1 MSENVKDYVEIWR
14 DFQPHEYLGMT
25 DAEGAMAMEIGK
37 LRAENARLRAEVAEL
52 EQQNPVVAAA
62 GCQCP
67 PGANM
72 QCANHWCPRKAV
84 SFRVTSGS
92 AP

>member
-37 LRAENARLRAEVAEL
+37 LRAENERLRARVTKL
-52 EQQNPVVAAA
+52 EQALQWYAEDEYNGHNATGACARAALKETT
-62 GCQCP
+62 P
-67 PGANM
+67 
-72 QCANHWCPRKAV
+72 
-84 SFRVTSGS
+84 
-92 AP
+92 